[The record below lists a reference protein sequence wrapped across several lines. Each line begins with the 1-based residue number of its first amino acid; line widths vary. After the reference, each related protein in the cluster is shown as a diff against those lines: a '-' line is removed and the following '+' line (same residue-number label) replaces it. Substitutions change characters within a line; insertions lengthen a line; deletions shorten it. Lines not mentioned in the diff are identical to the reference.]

1 MFFVHLIEI
10 DATVV
15 GIVAQEGKAYRFY
28 AVKSF
33 FRQLEGRVFDNAE
46 SARIA
51 ALELSPLY
59 LRPSSALIRVE
70 RFDDGIPRQWPTL
83 VFDNA

>member
-10 DATVV
+10 DSTVV

-33 FRQLEGRVFDNAE
+33 FRQLEDRVFDNAE

-59 LRPSSALIRVE
+59 LRPSSGLILGGAVQRWNSASMADAC
-70 RFDDGIPRQWPTL
+70 F
-83 VFDNA
+83 

>member
-33 FRQLEGRVFDNAE
+33 FRQLEDRVFDNPE

-51 ALELSPLY
+51 ALALSPL
-59 LRPSSALIRVE
+59 RHK
-70 RFDDGIPRQWPTL
+70 PRRELQGCETIIGQPL
-83 VFDNA
+83 LSVM